1 MPPVRASEARWQTA
15 SALLAALRREPGI
28 TRAAVAQRLNLS
40 SGSATEI
47 TARLREAG
55 LLAEEPARARGRGR
69 PTTVLRPHP
78 DGPLVLVV
86 DLRHGD
92 WRSTLVGVD
101 GRPAGVTV
109 RTHDGGSPG
118 VVLADVRRV
127 VDRAVRRYGRR
138 LRAVSVA
145 VAGTVRR
152 GRLVQAST
160 LGWGAVD
167 LTGLTADTGLALL
180 VGNDATLAG
189 VAETRT
195 GAARAAHTVL
205 HLAVEVGIGG
215 ALVVG
220 GQPVEGS
227 GGAGG
232 EYGHLPFG
240 DRALSCPCGARGCW
254 DLEIDGRAL
263 ARRLGEDPGADPRGY
278 AHEVLARAG
287 GGGAGGSGG
296 GGSGGGR
303 AGGGRA
309 GGGEVRARD
318 AVRAVA
324 GALGAGIAGLVNAH
338 APDLVT
344 LGGLAGPLRA
354 AAPPEFEAAYLGG
367 LMAFHRE
374 DPPPIRVAV
383 HGAAGAVHGAAAV
396 GLDLVTGEAALAEWA
411 STA

>member
-1 MPPVRASEARWQTA
+1 MPLVRASEARWQTA
-15 SALLAALRREPGI
+15 SQLLALLRREPGI
-28 TRAAVAQRLNLS
+28 TRAALAQRLNLT

-47 TARLREAG
+47 AARLREAR
-55 LLAEEPARARGRGR
+55 LLAEEPALARGRGR

-92 WRSTLVGVD
+92 WRWALVGVD
-101 GRPAGVTV
+101 GRLSDVAV
-109 RTHDGGSPG
+109 RSHDGRDPSG
-118 VVLADVRRV
+118 VLA
-127 VDRAVRRYGRR
+127 AVRRTVDRLRGRHGRR

-145 VAGTVRR
+145 VDGTVRH
-152 GRLVQAST
+152 GRLLQAST

-167 LTGLTADTGLALL
+167 LTRLTEGTDLALL

-195 GAARAAHTVL
+195 GAARDAHTVL

-220 GQPVEGS
+220 GRPVEGH

-240 DRALSCPCGARGCW
+240 DRSLSCPCGARGCW

-263 ARRLGEDPGADPRGY
+263 ARHLGEDAGPDPRAY
-278 AHEVLARAG
+278 AHAVLARPDPHATH
-287 GGGAGGSGG
+287 
-296 GGSGGGR
+296 
-303 AGGGRA
+303 
-309 GGGEVRARD
+309 
-318 AVRAVA
+318 AVRTVA
-324 GALGAGIAGLVNAH
+324 ASLGAGIAGLVNAH

-354 AAPPEFEAAYLGG
+354 AAPAQFEAAYAGG
-367 LMAFHRE
+367 LMTFHRE
-374 DPPPIRVAV
+374 APPPVVPAA
-383 HGAAGAVHGAAAV
+383 HGAAGALHGAAAI
-396 GLDLVTGEAALAEWA
+396 GLDRATREAALAEWA
-411 STA
+411 AHAAS